1 MLYYYR
7 NQEITNIK
15 RQVKGLTNKNI
26 MSAKEFN
33 AYLETLKILALKTF
47 TESEELNE
55 YIKYIEDIQK
65 KLEA

>member
-1 MLYYYR
+1 ML
-7 NQEITNIK
+7 N
-15 RQVKGLTNKNI
+15 NKN
-26 MSAKEFN
+26 MNTKQFN

-55 YIKYIEDIQK
+55 YIKYIEAIQG